1 MTQQEFTSR
10 TKVEIAD
17 NRNWAISNAEFAA
30 IHTVYMNSDLDKDA
44 FCKAWVR
51 MNRQRIAN
59 FKTIRKMWIEAL
71 HRNAFIA
78 GIREGL
84 RQHAANG
91 RGQNHCLWYLNDEAK
106 EALTEVGIKF
116 EYSNVWNL
124 ISDID
129 DYLNKA
135 A

>member
-1 MTQQEFTSR
+1 MTEQEFTSR

-17 NRNWAISNAEFAA
+17 NRNWAISYNEFNA

-51 MNRQRIAN
+51 MNRQRIATLKAN
-59 FKTIRKMWIEAL
+59 HKAFVALL

-91 RGQNHCLWYLNDEAK
+91 DGCNHCRWYLNEEAEK
-106 EALTEVGIKF
+106 ALTEAGINF
-116 EYSNVWNL
+116 EYDNVWNL
-124 ISDID
+124 IADID
-129 DYLNKA
+129 EYFNKA